1 MRVQPAVLL
10 PRNKLLGLNRL
21 SSLGG
26 ATAPLPPASTATE
39 TMQAPSGGLIAALA
53 GTKLLIHLLLAG
65 RYGYFR
71 DELYFLDCGR
81 HLDWGY
87 VDHAP
92 MIGLVSRIALLL
104 GGSLHALRLFP
115 AIAGSSLVVLTMLM
129 TWRLG
134 GNGFAQGLAGLSVLM
149 APEYLGSDSI
159 LSMNCF
165 EPLFWMGCVYVLI
178 RIIQTGD
185 SRRWI
190 GFGVL
195 AGLGLMNKHSTA
207 FFGLAV
213 VIGLLLTAQRREFLK
228 PWIWIAGVIAL
239 AIFSPNLVWQIHRN
253 FPTLE
258 DLHNVAA
265 SGKNVILG
273 PGAFII
279 QQIMMM
285 HPVLFPVWLAGLGFF
300 LGGSGTRYRAL
311 GWIYLSLLS
320 IFMVLHG
327 KDYYLAPA
335 YPMLLAG
342 GAVAIEI
349 WLVQAKATRNKVWPK
364 VAIAAVIAIA
374 GAISAPL
381 MLPLLPP
388 ERYVGYERFLHIVPS
403 KTEVNH
409 DGPLPQ
415 IWGDQFGWPELVAQV
430 ATVYNSLP
438 AEDRSKT
445 AVLTGNYG
453 EAGAIDLFGPGYG
466 LPTALSGHQTH
477 YFWGTMGFTGENL
490 ITIQYGPVYLHEI
503 CNSVEEVGF
512 HSHPWGMAEENHAI
526 YFCRGLKQPLSQIW
540 ADQKHWN

>member
-1 MRVQPAVLL
+1 MRT
-10 PRNKLLGLNRL
+10 LGMNRA
-21 SSLGG
+21 SSSG
-26 ATAPLPPASTATE
+26 AETGSLFVGAEAANAAPLHAPAIGLMAAFGSTT
-39 TMQAPSGGLIAALA
+39 
-53 GTKLLIHLLLAG
+53 LLIHLLLAS

-92 MIGLVSRIALLL
+92 MIGLVARIALAL

-115 AIAGSSLVVLTMLM
+115 AVAGALLVVLTMLM
-129 TWRLG
+129 AWRLG
-134 GNGFAQGLAGLSVLM
+134 GDRFAQGLTGLSVLL
-149 APEYLGSDSI
+149 APEYLGGDSI

-178 RIIQTGD
+178 RILQTGN

-190 GFGVL
+190 LFGAI

-213 VIGLLLTAQRREFLK
+213 VAGLLLTGHRKEFLK
-228 PWIWIAGVIAL
+228 PWIWIAGAISL
-239 AIFSPNLVWQIHRN
+239 AIFLPNLIWQIHRN

-279 QQIMMM
+279 QQIVMM
-285 HPVLFPVWLAGLGFF
+285 HPVLFSVWLAGLWFF
-300 LGGSGTRYRAL
+300 LVGPGTRYRVL
-311 GWIYLSLLS
+311 GWMYLVLLATF
-320 IFMVLHG
+320 IVLHG
-327 KDYYLAPA
+327 KNYYLAPA

-342 GAVAIEI
+342 GAVAIEM
-349 WLVQAKATRNKVWPK
+349 WLSRVKVTSGRLWPK
-364 VAIAAVIAIA
+364 AAIITVIAVA
-374 GAISAPL
+374 GAIVAPL
-381 MLPLLPP
+381 ALPLLPP
-388 ERYVGYERFLHIVPS
+388 EKYVAYEHLLHVVPAN
-403 KTEVNH
+403 TEVKH
-409 DGPLPQ
+409 EGPLPQ

-430 ATVYNSLP
+430 AEFYNSLT
-438 AEDRSKT
+438 AEERSRT
-445 AVLTGNYG
+445 AILTGNYG
-453 EAGAIDLFGPGYG
+453 EAGAIDLFGPKYG

-477 YFWGTMGFTGENL
+477 YFWGTMGFAGDNL
-490 ITIQYGPVYLHEI
+490 ITIQYGPRYLHEI
-503 CNSVEEVGF
+503 CSSVEQVGF

-526 YFCRGLKQPLSQIW
+526 YFCRGLKQPLSHIW
-540 ADQKHWN
+540 EDQKHWN

>member
-1 MRVQPAVLL
+1 M
-10 PRNKLLGLNRL
+10 KGLGLDRALTSNAEVASIPD
-21 SSLGG
+21 SSGSVTYG
-26 ATAPLPPASTATE
+26 TQQTPAF
-39 TMQAPSGGLIAALA
+39 GLIAALA
-53 GTKLLIHLLLAG
+53 GTKLVIHLVLGG

-92 MIGLVSRIALLL
+92 MIGLVARIALLL
-104 GGSLHALRLFP
+104 GASLHALRIFP
-115 AIAGSSLVVLTMLM
+115 AVAGALLIVLTMLIA
-129 TWRLG
+129 WQLG
-134 GNGFAQGLAGLSVLM
+134 GDRFAQGLAGLSVLV
-149 APEYLGSDSI
+149 APEYLAGNSI

-190 GFGVL
+190 WFGVL

-213 VIGLLLTAQRREFLK
+213 VIGLLLTEERTEFLK
-228 PWIWIAGVIAL
+228 PWIWVAGAIAF
-239 AIFSPNLVWQIHRN
+239 AIFSPNLIWQVRRN

-258 DLHNVAA
+258 DLHNVAV
-265 SGKNVILG
+265 SGKNVVLG
-273 PGAFII
+273 PGAFIK

-285 HPVLFPVWLAGLGFF
+285 HPILFPVWLAGLGFF
-300 LGGSGTRYRAL
+300 LLGRGARYRAL
-311 GWIYLSLLS
+311 GWIYLVLLVTF
-320 IFMVLHG
+320 IVLHG

-342 GAVAIEI
+342 GAVAIDG
-349 WLVQAKATRNKVWPK
+349 WLDRGRVTRGKAWPK
-364 VAIAAVIAIA
+364 AAVAMVIAIA
-374 GAISAPL
+374 GAITAPL
-381 MLPLLPP
+381 VLPLLPP
-388 ERYVGYERFLHIVPS
+388 EKYGAYERFLHIVPA

-415 IWGDQFGWPELVAQV
+415 EWGDQFGWQELVEQV
-430 ATVYNSLP
+430 AGFYNSLP
-438 AEDRSKT
+438 MEERAKT
-445 AVLTGNYG
+445 AILTGNYG
-453 EAGAIDLFGPGYG
+453 EAGAIDLFGPKYG

-477 YFWGTMGFTGENL
+477 YFWGTMGFMGDNL
-490 ITIQYGPVYLHEI
+490 IATQYGPKHLHEM
-503 CNSVEEVGF
+503 CNSVEAVGF
-512 HSHPWGMAEENHAI
+512 HSHPWGMEEENQTI

-540 ADQKHWN
+540 EDQKHWN